1 MIKRNSIINSNP
13 LPNEP
18 QTPDNLVSIATPAIK
33 TPPDRLANL
42 DAIRGFALLGILFLN
57 IYFMANN
64 FYGYAP
70 HHPEKTA
77 DIVIE
82 VISNFVFEGR
92 FISLFSMLFGAGLW
106 LQFCKADND
115 DTAHHTAKKRLHW
128 LMIFGLVHGVF
139 IFSGDI
145 LLTYGLCGLLAYK
158 YCALAPKTLL
168 AKSIKFILLAMVTIA
183 LLSITIEDE
192 PFYRGSAYY
201 LQQLDIWTGSY
212 ATQVMMQGM
221 MVGYMLLIIPISLL
235 WYGAG
240 LMLIG
245 IYLMKQGYFHRGFS
259 AKQLGIFAVTGIIFS
274 GFDSVLSLSS
284 SAMLK
289 EISGIF
295 MMLGAIPTALIYWH
309 IIVKLCQNNPLK
321 LTLLQNLGRVSLSFY
336 ILQSILGVLLL
347 RHWMPQWQMSFDRI
361 DYMLLAIALSVLQL
375 SLAALYVRIFNQ
387 GPLEYLMRV
396 LSKRI
401 NT

>member
-1 MIKRNSIINSNP
+1 MIKRNSIINRYP
-13 LPNEP
+13 LPNAPKPPEE
-18 QTPDNLVSIATPAIK
+18 QANIITPTIK
-33 TPPDRLANL
+33 YPPDRSANL
-42 DAIRGFALLGILFLN
+42 DAIRGLALLGILFLN

-70 HHPEKTA
+70 HQPEILS
-77 DIVIE
+77 DQIIE
-82 VISNFVFEGR
+82 ILSNFAFEGR

-106 LQFCKADND
+106 HQRCKAGD
-115 DTAHHTAKKRLHW
+115 DIKAQHTIKRRLYW
-128 LMIFGLVHGVF
+128 LIVFGLVHGVL

-145 LLTYGLCGLLAYK
+145 LLTYGLCGLLAYQ
-158 YCALAPKTLL
+158 YCSFAPKALL
-168 AKSIKFILLAMVTIA
+168 VKSVKFIMLALVVMA
-183 LLSITIEDE
+183 LISLTIEDD
-192 PFYRGSAYY
+192 PFYRGSDYY
-201 LQQLDIWTGSY
+201 TQQLDIWTGSY
-212 ATQVMMQGM
+212 TTQVMMQAI
-221 MVGYMLLIIPISLL
+221 MVGYMLLIIPISIL

-245 IYLMKQGYFHRGFS
+245 IALMKQDYYKRGFS
-259 AKQLGIFAVTGIIFS
+259 TKQLGAFAVTGIIFAIL
-274 GFDSVLSLSS
+274 DSVLSQSS
-284 SAMLK
+284 SAVLK
-289 EISGIF
+289 EISAIF

-347 RHWMPQWQMSFDRI
+347 RHWMPQWQISFDRI
-361 DYMLLAIALSVLQL
+361 DYMLLAIVLSALQL
-375 SLAALYVRIFNQ
+375 GLAALYVRFFNQ
-387 GPLEYLMRV
+387 GPLEYLLRM

>member
-1 MIKRNSIINSNP
+1 MIKRNSIINRYL

-18 QTPDNLVSIATPAIK
+18 KPPENQACIATPTITT
-33 TPPDRLANL
+33 TPERLANL

-70 HHPEKTA
+70 HQPEILS
-77 DIVIE
+77 DIIIE
-82 VISNFVFEGR
+82 ILSNFIFEGR

-106 LQFCKADND
+106 LQFGKAGND
-115 DTAHHTAKKRLHW
+115 KHAQHTIKRRLHW
-128 LMIFGLVHGVF
+128 LIVFGLVHGVF

-145 LLTYGLCGLLAYK
+145 LLTYGLCGLLAYQ
-158 YCALAPKTLL
+158 YCALAPKALL
-168 AKSIKFILLAMVTIA
+168 AKSAKFILLAMMVMA
-183 LLSITIEDE
+183 LISITIEDD

-212 ATQVMMQGM
+212 TTQVMMQGM
-221 MVGYMLLIIPISLL
+221 MVGYMLVIIPISIL

-245 IYLMKQGYFHRGFS
+245 IYLMKQGYFKRGFS
-259 AKQLGIFAVTGIIFS
+259 AKQLATFAVTGIIFAIL
-274 GFDSVLSLSS
+274 DSVLSQSS
-284 SAMLK
+284 SAVLK
-289 EISGIF
+289 EISAIF

-347 RHWMPQWQMSFDRI
+347 RHWMPQWQISFDRI
-361 DYMLLAIALSVLQL
+361 DYMQLAIVLSVLQL
-375 SLAALYVRIFNQ
+375 GLAAIYVRFFNQ

-401 NT
+401 NI